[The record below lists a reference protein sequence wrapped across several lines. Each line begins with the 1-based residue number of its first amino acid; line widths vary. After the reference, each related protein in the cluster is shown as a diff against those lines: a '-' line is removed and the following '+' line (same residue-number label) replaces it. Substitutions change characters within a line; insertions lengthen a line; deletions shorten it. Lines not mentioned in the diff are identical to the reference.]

1 MLVFD
6 DWFAPDLFIVAA
18 FTKPEHCIALHRF
31 LSLRLD
37 IFNKTFPPTPV
48 RARNELT
55 DAYWIGHPP
64 LSASLILH
72 SFFSFHFYIE
82 ASELPSTTLFR
93 LLLIDSTPLHQGN
106 PNQHHE

>member
-6 DWFAPDLFIVAA
+6 DWFAPDLFLFIVA

-64 LSASLILH
+64 FRHFESYILF
-72 SFFSFHFYIE
+72 FFS
-82 ASELPSTTLFR
+82 
-93 LLLIDSTPLHQGN
+93 LLH
-106 PNQHHE
+106 

>member
-6 DWFAPDLFIVAA
+6 DWLAPDLFIVA

-72 SFFSFHFYIE
+72 SFFSFRFYIE
-82 ASELPSTTLFR
+82 ASELPFYNTIQTSTNR
-93 LLLIDSTPLHQGN
+93 LNLVTSRQPESTS
-106 PNQHHE
+106 